1 MAPFVIGESPKD
13 ALVWKVLSGRCYQE
27 GAIRKALS
35 NLKRF
40 LDAVN
45 TRPAAVR
52 AEAIKV
58 RHAFKTEFDEGAKR
72 AMFRH
77 IAA

>member
-1 MAPFVIGESPKD
+1 MAPFVIDESPKD
-13 ALVWKVLSGRCYQE
+13 ASVWE
-27 GAIRKALS
+27 ALS
-35 NLKRF
+35 NLKPF

-45 TRPAAVR
+45 ARPAAVR
-52 AEAIKV
+52 AEAIKE

-72 AMFRH
+72 AMFHH